1 VLIAMI
7 GNVFSPYFAAAR
19 RDAESRGET
28 VRPEDFVT
36 LNAILYDRKQGRFC
50 LTEGGASLLDRN
62 ATTLRIGA
70 SRVVRDGD
78 GLLFWIDEKSA
89 VLGEPLRGV
98 VRFTFPEPTA
108 DVYPLDPAGRHRWTP
123 YAPVARCE
131 AFFEEPRLDFR
142 GSGYVDGNDGDEPL
156 ERGFTSWDWCRAED
170 DSGNRVVI
178 YDTFPR
184 DSAAA
189 RPPGTAQGGEE
200 TARTNAAPQTIAR
213 SGRDDLPADCTLPPR
228 RLLPSTLFQ
237 MDRAIRCDVGR
248 EPRVLETMEDAPFY
262 ARSLVETTLF
272 GRRMQAVHETVNLD
286 RFSARWCQFLIGF
299 RMRRHR

>member
-1 VLIAMI
+1 MSDDGARGVVLIAMI

-19 RDAESRGET
+19 REAESRGDT

-36 LNAILYDRKQGRFC
+36 LNAILYDRKEGRFC
-50 LTEGGASLLDRN
+50 LTEGGASLLDRGP
-62 ATTLRIGA
+62 TTLRIGA
-70 SRVVRDGD
+70 SRIVRDGD
-78 GLLFWIDEKSA
+78 GLLFWIDEKSSI
-89 VLGEPLRGV
+89 LGAPLRGV

-156 ERGFTSWDWCRAED
+156 ERGFSSWDWCRAED

-184 DSAAA
+184 DSA
-189 RPPGTAQGGEE
+189 
-200 TARTNAAPQTIAR
+200 PQTIAR
-213 SGRDDLPADCTLPPR
+213 SGRDDFPADCTLPPR

-237 MDRAIRCDVGR
+237 MERAIRCDVGQ
-248 EPRVLETMEDAPFY
+248 EPRVLATMEDAPFY

-286 RFSARWCQFLIGF
+286 RFSTRWCQFLIGF